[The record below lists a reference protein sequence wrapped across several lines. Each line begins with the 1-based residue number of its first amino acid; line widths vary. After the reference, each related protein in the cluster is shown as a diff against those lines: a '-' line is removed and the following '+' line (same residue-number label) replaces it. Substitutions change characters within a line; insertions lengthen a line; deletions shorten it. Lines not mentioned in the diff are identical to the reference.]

1 MQKLVFVG
9 LILMLSISACS
20 DLQSLDNNPNSVSQ
34 TPPHLLLTQIES
46 NAFQVKGLSPLFA
59 SRMVISTSGE
69 NELQY
74 YKWNRGSFDEYNELR
89 DVTKMMQEAKRVSK
103 PVYTAL
109 GHFLR
114 AYYFYNLTLRFGDIP
129 YSKALQGES
138 QDVYAPAYDTQ
149 KKVFQGILDEL
160 KTANQT
166 LADNPDVIE
175 GDVIYAG
182 DVTKWR
188 KLVNSFRLKILLTL
202 SKQVNDPDL
211 NIKSRF
217 ANIVANQPIIA
228 SNDDNGQLVFYDQI
242 GSQYGEYN
250 SSTYSS
256 DIYVDSTFI
265 KRLQDRKDPRLFIYA
280 QRTGNAKDQGLAVD
294 DFSAYEGGNPVGQY
308 SNNIDKASAGNIS
321 LVSAR
326 YYTDPTNEPH
336 VVLGYSEVQLILAEA
351 KLRGWLNATD
361 AETNYKNAI
370 RADFSFYKKNAEKYS
385 SYVDAQAA
393 DTYLQNSLVK
403 FASSDTQK
411 DKIRKV
417 MMQKYL
423 RSFEQGGWTVY
434 YEELRTGYPTF
445 LQPQTGPPPTRWI
458 YPQSEYQNNNKNV
471 TDAITRQFG
480 AGNDKIRAV
489 PWWLK

>member
-1 MQKLVFVG
+1 
-9 LILMLSISACS
+9 MLSISACS

-89 DVTKMMQEAKRVSK
+89 DVNKMMQEAKRASK

-129 YSKALQGES
+129 YSQALQGES
-138 QDVYAPAYDTQ
+138 QDVYTPEYDTQ
-149 KKVFQGILDEL
+149 KDVFQGILDEL
-160 KTANQT
+160 KTANRT
-166 LADNPDVIE
+166 LADNPDVIQ
-175 GDVIYAG
+175 GDIIYAG
-182 DVTKWR
+182 NVTKWR

-202 SKQVNDPDL
+202 SKKVNDSDL
-211 NIKSRF
+211 NIKNRF
-217 ANIVANQPIIA
+217 ADIVANQPLIT
-228 SNDDNGQLVFYDQI
+228 SNADNGQLVFYDQI

-280 QRTGNAKDQGLAVD
+280 QRTGNAKDQGLAVN
-294 DFSAYEGGNPVGQY
+294 DFNAYEGGNPIGQY
-308 SNNIDKASAGNIS
+308 SKNIDKASAGNIS

-351 KLRGWLNATD
+351 KLRDWLNATD

-370 RADFSFYKKNAEKYS
+370 RANFSFYKTYAEKYS
-385 SYVDAQAA
+385 SYVDVQAA
-393 DTYLQNSLVK
+393 DMYLQNNLVT
-403 FASSDTQK
+403 FTSSDTK
-411 DKIRKV
+411 EDKIRKV

-423 RSFEQGGWTVY
+423 RSYLQGGWTVY
-434 YEELRTGYPTF
+434 YEELRTGYPSF
-445 LQPQTGPPPTRWI
+445 LEPATGPTPTRWI

-480 AGNDKIRAV
+480 SGNDKIRSV